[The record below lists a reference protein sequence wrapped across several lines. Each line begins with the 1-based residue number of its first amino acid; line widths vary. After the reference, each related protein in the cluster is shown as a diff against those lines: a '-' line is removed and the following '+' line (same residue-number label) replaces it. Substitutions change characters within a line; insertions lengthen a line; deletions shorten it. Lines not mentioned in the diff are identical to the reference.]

1 VPAWPRRERSAIV
14 VDEWGPFDWLSPK
27 LWPIDTMRDAVR
39 LRTLG
44 PDGAWRVVGRR
55 GLAAL
60 GAERGRIGDT
70 LTVIPEREH
79 EGDWEVTLEY
89 TGGATISSR
98 GVRTAVG
105 APVRFAFG
113 RDEPS
118 LSWDVRFF
126 TWTDTLRDPARAA
139 GNLDAIV
146 AQPPVLTRRESRLDY
161 QWYRP
166 RIAPLPQDR
175 WALEARST
183 VELPAGE
190 YSVRTISDDAVRV
203 WIDGAL
209 VIDRTVPGGS
219 ELHYAP
225 ISSGRHE
232 IRIAFYQLTGW
243 TELRV
248 DIVRGNSRSTGSA
261 GPH

>member
-1 VPAWPRRERSAIV
+1 
-14 VDEWGPFDWLSPK
+14 
-27 LWPIDTMRDAVR
+27 
-39 LRTLG
+39 
-44 PDGAWRVVGRR
+44 
-55 GLAAL
+55 
-60 GAERGRIGDT
+60 
-70 LTVIPEREH
+70 
-79 EGDWEVTLEY
+79 
-89 TGGATISSR
+89 
-98 GVRTAVG
+98 VRTAAG

-113 RDEPS
+113 RNEPS

-175 WALEARST
+175 WALDARST
-183 VELPAGE
+183 VELPAGDH
-190 YSVRTISDDAVRV
+190 SLRTISDDAVRV

-225 ISSGRHE
+225 IPTGRHE
-232 IRIAFYQLTGW
+232 IRVAFYQLTGW